1 MIALGK
7 VLYNL
12 FSARLWIAIAVVIVV
27 TNLLKTLLL
36 HVGLVIGDVAEFINE
51 IVAVVFEVVNAVANE
66 ASKVGHGFKD
76 FFTGHFKRLSH
87 EGDYATRTH
96 LTVPPI
102 LSQLASLKD
111 HIDDTKESPVG
122 QALAELIR
130 LLARVRV
137 CPSLAYFRTISL
149 SRWIINGLVDALLP
163 GLCENKV
170 SRVIQVMLFLFD
182 GLPRLLGWIGSTGV
196 LLWLILIEGWPLI
209 EWGLLVLFEVTVFA
223 WIKVR
228 DSLRFLENPS
238 DKQNGWISYSKPLR

>member
-66 ASKVGHGFKD
+66 ASKIGHGFKD
-76 FFTGHFKRLSH
+76 FVTGHFNRLSH

-102 LSQLASLKD
+102 LSQLATLKD
-111 HIDDTKESPVG
+111 HIDDTKESPIG
-122 QALAELIR
+122 QALTELIR

-170 SRVIQVMLFLFD
+170 SRTIQVMLFLFD
-182 GLPRLLGWIGSTGV
+182 GLPKLLGWIGSTGV

-209 EWGLLVLFEVTVFA
+209 EWGLLVLFEVTVFV
-223 WIKVR
+223 WIKIR
-228 DSLRFLENPS
+228 GSLRFLRNPS
-238 DKQNGWISYSKPLR
+238 DKQSGWISYSRPLR